1 MEDIVQ
7 SIAQGL
13 ELLESFGEIPM
24 RETFATDV
32 DDSFGDENKT
42 FSIRGILRLVS
53 RGCQSRQVTQDKLDE
68 LVDLVKL
75 RDTLVYR
82 EHSRTCKVQRL
93 VLQKSKRARGE
104 RHRWTGLD

>member
-24 RETFATDV
+24 RETFATD

-42 FSIRGILRLVS
+42 FSIRESEAFSDWFLEDAKAG
-53 RGCQSRQVTQDKLDE
+53 K
-68 LVDLVKL
+68 
-75 RDTLVYR
+75 
-82 EHSRTCKVQRL
+82 
-93 VLQKSKRARGE
+93 
-104 RHRWTGLD
+104 